1 MQDITKDEF
10 GSRDENGI
18 VEVANLS
25 LDEPELEVVFFNDDD
40 QEEEELRQI
49 KINNFLF
56 IFSTMMIYLN
66 IFLGETLY

>member
-25 LDEPELEVVFFNDDD
+25 LDEPELEVVFFNEDD
-40 QEEEELRQI
+40 QEGSGRTQI
-49 KINNFLF
+49 NISKLFFLDF
-56 IFSTMMIYLN
+56 FFY
-66 IFLGETLY
+66 

>member
-25 LDEPELEVVFFNDDD
+25 LDEPELEVVFFNEDD
-40 QEEEELRQI
+40 QEGSGRTQQVV
-49 KINNFLF
+49 FLD
-56 IFSTMMIYLN
+56 SLHC
-66 IFLGETLY
+66 